1 MNRQRRSSVPF
12 WRAGPGRESAGAAI
26 LPAHVSG
33 RDILVVLGLHWH
45 TILGGDLAAQAR
57 RRARKAG
64 ATHWV
69 HAGGRAESVGTIRL
83 ARRALGTGRLGIARE
98 AHSGAQLFA
107 RRNASGIHAMVWH
120 LKDGRCWLALVRD
133 GQVLGNGDTVFA
145 TPNEAALALQ
155 AAYARFG
162 AALQCTHEAAA
173 LLPHEQAPG
182 FQVTADAPD
191 LPALASAAT
200 AASALQ
206 KASLGGQRVLLPAA
220 GLCAA
225 LAMVAWWR
233 TTQTWTPPPSPV
245 ADNIPLAVIEADRV
259 HRWQESIDA
268 FLRDTRVPSHLSLE
282 ALWLAIG
289 KLPLQPAGWLLDGAQ
304 CDAMSSADWHCV
316 ARYKRL
322 NRLADNEG
330 FMALVPAA
338 WQVRWTSL
346 DEVTASFAL
355 AGPAHGLDRAMPAPA
370 TPRRFFPDADV
381 MQRIRAAF
389 GRIDVGPA
397 QPVSVPAPRDA
408 SGIDLPLSAGIVLPQ
423 QRLIELQGP
432 LRSLALIG
440 PSLTS
445 RIAWTKLTLRID
457 PAAAVSLRSSVLH
470 ATLSGTSYE
479 IHP

>member
-1 MNRQRRSSVPF
+1 MNRQRRASVPF
-12 WRAGPGRESAGAAI
+12 RRAGRGPGPAGAVM

-83 ARRALGTGRLGIARE
+83 ARRALGAGRLGIARE

-107 RRNASGIHAMVWH
+107 RRNPSGIHAMVWH
-120 LKDGRCWLALVRD
+120 LEDGRCWMALARD
-133 GQVLGNGDTVFA
+133 GQVLGNGDIVFA
-145 TPNEAALALQ
+145 TQNEAALALQ
-155 AAYARFG
+155 AARARFG
-162 AALQCTHEAAA
+162 AALQCTHEVAA
-173 LLPHEQAPG
+173 LLSHEQIAE
-182 FQVTADAPD
+182 FQATADAPD

-200 AASALQ
+200 VASALQ
-206 KASLGGQRVLLPAA
+206 KVALGGQRVLLSAA

-225 LAMVAWWR
+225 LAMATWWR
-233 TTQTWTPPPSPV
+233 TTQTWTPPPLPV
-245 ADNIPLAVIEADRV
+245 ADSIPLAVIEADRV
-259 HRWQESIDA
+259 RRWQEAIDA
-268 FLRDTRVPSHLSLE
+268 FLRGSLVSSHPSLE
-282 ALWLAIG
+282 ALWLTLG

-304 CDAMSSADWHCV
+304 CDATSRSGWHCTV
-316 ARYKRL
+316 RYKRL

-330 FMALVPAA
+330 FMALVPTA

-346 DEVTASFAL
+346 DEVTASFQL
-355 AGPAHGLDRAMPAPA
+355 AGPAHGVDRAMLASVPA
-370 TPRRFFPDADV
+370 RRFFPDADV
-381 MQRIRAAF
+381 LQRIRAAF
-389 GRIDVGPA
+389 GRVDVGPA
-397 QPVSVPAPRDA
+397 QPVSIPAPRDA
-408 SGIDLPLSAGIVLPQ
+408 SGIELPLPPGIALPQ

-457 PAAAVSLRSSVLH
+457 PAAAVSIRSSVLH
-470 ATLSGTSYE
+470 ATFSGTSYE